1 MKLPNK
7 QWRIVA
13 LLCLVA
19 AVLAALILWRQ
30 PGAPAA
36 PEEHAGHADSHGH
49 DDRHE
54 EKAPAAHAG
63 DDIAMTAAQV
73 RANGIGLEP
82 AGPARIQELLH
93 LPAQVNVDAE
103 RTVAVA
109 APGAGMVQSIAVTP
123 GSTVA
128 QGQALLVLH
137 SPEVATWRADLA
149 TARQRRQQADAVY
162 QRERQLWEERIS
174 ARQDMEAAQA
184 ALAEARIAEQAAQGR
199 LRALGIGTTGG
210 AGLTG
215 AVTVRAP
222 IAGVVIERPVTAG
235 STVDAGKP
243 LLTVADLSRVWIE
256 AALPTENLPQVRVGM
271 PATISA
277 AALEKPLAGTVSFV
291 GPVLGETTRMATVRV
306 TLANPGLR
314 LRPGMLATLD
324 LMGQHA
330 DAAVSVA
337 SDAVQ
342 TIHERSVVFVRT
354 PGGFEART
362 VVPGRSDGKRT
373 EILRGL
379 AAGTQYAAGA
389 SYLLKADLGKGEA
402 EHEH

>member
-1 MKLPNK
+1 MNPPNK

-13 LLCLVA
+13 LLCLIA
-19 AVLAALILWRQ
+19 AALAALILWRQ
-30 PGAPAA
+30 PGAPAT

-54 EKAPAAHAG
+54 EKQAAAVPD
-63 DDIAMTAAQV
+63 DDIAMTTAQV
-73 RANGIGLEP
+73 RANGIGLEQ

-109 APGAGMVQSIAVTP
+109 APGAGMVQSVAVTP

-128 QGQALLVLH
+128 RGQALLVLH
-137 SPEVATWRADLA
+137 SPEVAQWRAELA
-149 TARQRRQQADAVY
+149 TARQRRQQAQAVF

-184 ALAEARIAEQAAQGR
+184 ALAEAQIAVQAAEGR
-199 LRALGIGTTGG
+199 LSALGIGG
-210 AGLTG
+210 AALTG

-222 IAGVVIERPVTAG
+222 IAGVVIERAVAAG
-235 STVDAGKP
+235 STVDPDKP
-243 LLTVADLSRVWIE
+243 LLTVADLSHVWIE
-256 AALPTENLPQVRVGM
+256 AALPTENLSQVTVGM

-330 DAAVSVA
+330 DAAVTVA